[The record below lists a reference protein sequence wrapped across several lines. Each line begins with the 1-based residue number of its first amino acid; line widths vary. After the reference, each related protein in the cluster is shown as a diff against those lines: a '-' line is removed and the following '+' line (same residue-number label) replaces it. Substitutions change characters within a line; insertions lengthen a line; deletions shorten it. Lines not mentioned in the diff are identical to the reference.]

1 MNRVASHAHKNRC
14 RNHVENN
21 AGADPVCVDT
31 LIPGLLGRGKG
42 SLLSCPVEVFLKEFK
57 RDAVAMYENNPD
69 VSMNQVSKD
78 LGINRGTLRYWID
91 QFGTGKKTTPVAV
104 EKPDVDPTV
113 VKEIRRLRK
122 ENARLREERDILVKA
137 AKYFAEE
144 TNW

>member
-1 MNRVASHAHKNRC
+1 M
-14 RNHVENN
+14 
-21 AGADPVCVDT
+21 DT

-91 QFGTGKKTTPVAV
+91 QFGTGKKQHLLLWRSRMLIPLW
-104 EKPDVDPTV
+104 K
-113 VKEIRRLRK
+113 RK
-122 ENARLREERDILVKA
+122 SAG
-137 AKYFAEE
+137 
-144 TNW
+144 

>member
-1 MNRVASHAHKNRC
+1 M
-14 RNHVENN
+14 
-21 AGADPVCVDT
+21 DT

-69 VSMNQVSKD
+69 VSMNQASKD

-113 VKEIRRLRK
+113 EKEIRRLRK
-122 ENARLREERDILVKA
+122 ENARLREERDILRKA